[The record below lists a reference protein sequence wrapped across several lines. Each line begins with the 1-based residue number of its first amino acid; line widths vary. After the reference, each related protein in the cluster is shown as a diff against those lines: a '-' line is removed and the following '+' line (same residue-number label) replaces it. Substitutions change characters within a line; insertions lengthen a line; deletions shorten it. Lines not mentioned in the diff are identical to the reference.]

1 MKRELETD
9 EEEEEARGRTPNH
22 RADVS
27 AKQTNKDSK
36 LLTKY
41 FDLPLSLATFEVV
54 VVATVAIH
62 IVVQLLMPLKWNLNT
77 VGHKVRQRGR
87 KQKRGE
93 RERSAHSWQPYA

>member
-1 MKRELETD
+1 MKGRE
-9 EEEEEARGRTPNH
+9 GKTPNH

-41 FDLPLSLATFEVV
+41 FDLPLSLATFVV
-54 VVATVAIH
+54 VVVVAATVAIH

-77 VGHKVRQRGR
+77 VGHKMRQRGSKR
-87 KQKRGE
+87 KRGE

>member
-1 MKRELETD
+1 MKGRE
-9 EEEEEARGRTPNH
+9 GKTPNH

-41 FDLPLSLATFEVV
+41 FDLPLSLATFVVV
-54 VVATVAIH
+54 VVAGTVAIH

-77 VGHKVRQRGR
+77 AGHKVRQRGR

>member
-1 MKRELETD
+1 MKGRES
-9 EEEEEARGRTPNH
+9 GNTPNH

-41 FDLPLSLATFEVV
+41 FDLPLSLVTVVVV
-54 VVATVAIH
+54 VVATATIH

-77 VGHKVRQRGR
+77 AGHKVRQGGR

-93 RERSAHSWQPYA
+93 TV